1 MKLSVGDI
9 RFSESGCASTNVG
22 VEPRELPFPI
32 CTMHVSVPLVE
43 GKALEQ
49 YKEELLEKARERI
62 ARMYEE
68 IIYGGDTDGEAIKPF
83 KVEDLKIKPSELS
96 RELIERIQNT
106 SPTHNLEMRVALL
119 EKRLS
124 GKRSVHAG
132 ERVVDFYNPDGTL
145 GVRIGDL
152 NQQEKYPENAGA
164 LSGIY
169 AIGKKAAED
178 LLGKSGD
185 EELWDMGFRIEDRE
199 GRLVVCDENGESEPT
214 SEHCDKIIERAIAV
228 LRGGRL
234 NMLKRLGRAMG
245 LLQVAANIEATNQ
258 LCGSARREHVLM
270 DFDNPPFKK
279 VPDDWISP
287 GVEYLKTRLGEGAR
301 EDELIISSIYNIA
314 RKAVKDVINSQGC
327 RGR

>member
-132 ERVVDFYNPDGTL
+132 ERVVDFYNPDGSL

-178 LLGKSGD
+178 YISGR
-185 EELWDMGFRIEDRE
+185 EEHPDGRVELSVNRI
-199 GRLVVCDENGESEPT
+199 T
-214 SEHCDKIIERAIAV
+214 SRSDSPYVIVSLSCVDK
-228 LRGGRL
+228 L
-234 NMLKRLGRAMG
+234 NCEILSL
-245 LLQVAANIEATNQ
+245 NIEVERDDRKGIPYYESVAINKAGHIIKRISAQ
-258 LCGSARREHVLM
+258 L
-270 DFDNPPFKK
+270 
-279 VPDDWISP
+279 
-287 GVEYLKTRLGEGAR
+287 
-301 EDELIISSIYNIA
+301 
-314 RKAVKDVINSQGC
+314 
-327 RGR
+327 